1 VESKKVLER
10 FGTSIIDIDLD
21 GALKATEDALEL
33 GISPQKLMGE
43 INKASNIVG
52 EKWEAG
58 EYFVAEL
65 IAAGA
70 VMKSITEKLK
80 PQLVSRKIKYKGK
93 VLIGSAPGDLHDI
106 GKNLAALC
114 LNSAG
119 FNVIDLGIDVSPEK
133 FVEAVKKENPDILG
147 ISGLISTTMLSV
159 GKVIEALKAAGLREG
174 VKIIIG
180 GAPVTEDYVNSI
192 GADAFAIDAVYGVK
206 VCEGWTAR
214 SP

>member
-1 VESKKVLER
+1 VKIKEVLEKFR
-10 FGTSIIDIDLD
+10 ASIINIDLD
-21 GALKATEDALEL
+21 GAVKATEDALEL

-43 INKASNIVG
+43 INKASSLVG
-52 EKWEAG
+52 EKWESG

-65 IAAGA
+65 ISAGA
-70 VMKSITEKLK
+70 VMKAITEILK
-80 PQLVSRKIKYKGK
+80 PHLISGEIQYKGK

-119 FNVIDLGIDVSPEK
+119 FNVIDLGIDVSPEQ
-133 FVEAVKKENPDILG
+133 FVEAVIKENPDIVG
-147 ISGLISTTMLSV
+147 ISGLISTTMQSV
-159 GKVIEALKAAGLREG
+159 GKVIEALKAAGLRER

-192 GADAFAIDAVYGVK
+192 GADAFANDAVYGVK
-206 VCEGWTAR
+206 VCEGWI
-214 SP
+214 S